1 MLDQTTIGFGL
12 LGAGLIA
19 PFHAR
24 SIKETPGCKLV
35 AIADPNAERAGKA
48 AGEFGCRAC
57 ASLDEMLADPS
68 IHVINVLTPNHLHR
82 DAAIAAA
89 RAGRHVLTEK
99 PPAMSLADTDAMI
112 AAADAA
118 KVKLGV
124 VLQCRVRKPIRA
136 MREALSSG
144 RFGRVLRADAVMKW
158 FRTQEY
164 YRSDA
169 WRSSRRSG
177 AGVTIQH
184 AFHYIDLLSYLLGPA
199 SRVSAAMSNVAHP
212 GVDLEDTLEAAIDF
226 HNGARAGV
234 YATTALWPGVEVR
247 IEIYGER
254 GAAVMVGERMETWK
268 FRDERPED
276 EAIRALG
283 RENVKTA
290 AGGPADFDFADHRV
304 VIEAMADAARGKSEP
319 LITARDARP
328 TLELTLA
335 MYRSARVGDAVEL
348 PLRDERGVWE

>member
-1 MLDQTTIGFGL
+1 MPEQPIIGFGL

-24 SIKETPGCKLV
+24 SIKATPGTRLV
-35 AIADPNAERAGKA
+35 AIADSNAERAGKA
-48 AGEFGCRAC
+48 AGEFGCRAS
-57 ASLDEMLADPS
+57 ATLDQMLADPD

-89 RAGRHVLTEK
+89 HAGRHVLTEK

-118 KVKLGV
+118 NVKFGV

-136 MREALSSG
+136 MRDAICSG

-199 SRVSAAMSNVAHP
+199 TRVSAAMNNVAHP
-212 GVDLEDTLEAAIDF
+212 GVDLEDTLEASVDF
-226 HNGARAGV
+226 QNGTRAGV
-234 YATTALWPGVEVR
+234 YATTALWPGVDVR
-247 IEIYGER
+247 IEIYGEH

-276 EAIRALG
+276 EAIRSFG

-304 VIEAMADAARGKSEP
+304 VIEAMANAARGKGEP

-335 MYRSARVGDAVEL
+335 MYRSARMNAAVEL
-348 PLRDERGVWE
+348 PLMNERGVWE